1 MRLLFSATALIGT
14 FFSPLRRPIRNSRSA
29 PTPTSVAHV
38 AADGPA
44 RLLKPLG
51 GVKLLARREARPRP
65 KHQIANKNCAGW
77 VLVVRARRGA

>member
-14 FFSPLRRPIRNSRSA
+14 FFLAAAQADPQLPLSPNADLGGP
-29 PTPTSVAHV
+29 V

-51 GVKLLARREARPRP
+51 GVEAPSS
-65 KHQIANKNCAGW
+65 A
-77 VLVVRARRGA
+77 